1 MNRAETKL
9 LVEDWKKFIN
19 NDYSLQNNKKSL
31 NEILSKEQ
39 KEATDTLVDFLGWF
53 PGVGTVT
60 SFAQATRSFLI
71 GDYFN
76 TVCYL
81 ISMFPLKGKLVGKSI
96 QTIGKILRPYYDEYK
111 ETGVI
116 DIDGILNEPEDDII
130 NVILAIAEFKIRL
143 KPFYRLAGGKN
154 KVKQTASTGL
164 EEFFDFL
171 QAILDA
177 NKNKESESI
186 KNEPI
191 TLRE

>member
-9 LVEDWKKFIN
+9 LVEDWKKYIN
-19 NDYSLQNNKKSL
+19 NDYGTQDSKNTL
-31 NEILSKEQ
+31 NEILNKEQ
-39 KEATDTLVDFLGWF
+39 KEAADTLLDFLGWL
-53 PGVGTVT
+53 PGVGSVT
-60 SFAQATRSFLI
+60 SFAQATRSFLV

-81 ISMFPLKGKLVGKSI
+81 ISMFPLKGKLIGKSI

-154 KVKQTASTGL
+154 KVKQDASTGL

-171 QAILDA
+171 QAVLDA
-177 NKNKESESI
+177 NKNKESEKI
-186 KNEPI
+186 KNEPV
-191 TLRE
+191 TLGE